1 MHKPTD
7 PLEIKILMFYEGLA
21 ENNATSRAVR
31 ELKKD
36 LEAKRSKSHCFGI
49 AYRCQG
55 CHRL

>member
-36 LEAKRSKSHCFGI
+36 LEAKEAKVIVSESPTDARG
-49 AYRCQG
+49 
-55 CHRL
+55 HRL

>member
-36 LEAKRSKSHCFGI
+36 LEAKEAKVIVSESPTDALSLIHI
-49 AYRCQG
+49 
-55 CHRL
+55 